1 MGNNNKIYWN
11 YERPTRA
18 AASVAIAAGNG
29 LVLDTSLGGTNTCVP
44 KYKLPAAGGRI
55 DGVSVDDMTT
65 VGGFFDLVNEKE
77 KFVPIKAAATFAVGV
92 ELAVTAAGKFQT
104 ATTGQLVVAISQ
116 TPATAVD
123 QVVTGMIVAPYAKA

>member
-1 MGNNNKIYWN
+1 MANNSKIYWN

-18 AASVAIAAGNG
+18 VASVALLAGVG
-29 LVLDTSLGGTNTCVP
+29 LVLDTSLGDTNGCVP

-55 DGVSVDDMTT
+55 DGVSVDDQAT

-77 KFVPIKAAATFAVGV
+77 KFVPIKAAATFGVGV

-123 QVVTGMIVAPYAKA
+123 QVVTGMIIAPYAKA

>member
-1 MGNNNKIYWN
+1 MANNSKIYWN

-18 AASVAIAAGNG
+18 VASVAIAAGVG
-29 LVLDTSLGGTNTCVP
+29 LVLDTSLGDTNACVP

-55 DGVSVDDMTT
+55 DGVALDD
-65 VGGFFDLVNEKE
+65 VAANQFFDLVNEKE
-77 KFVPIKAAATFAVGV
+77 KFVPVKAAATFGVGV

-116 TPATAVD
+116 NQATAAD
-123 QVVTGMIVAPYAKA
+123 QVVTALVRAPYAKA

>member
-1 MGNNNKIYWN
+1 MANNSKIYWN

-18 AASVAIAAGNG
+18 VASVALLAGLG
-29 LVLDTSLGGTNTCVP
+29 LVLDTSLGGTNGCVP

-55 DGVSVDDMTT
+55 DGISVDDQATA
-65 VGGFFDLVNEKE
+65 GGFFDLVNEKE
-77 KFVPIKAAATFAVGV
+77 KFVPVKAAATFGVGV

-116 TPATAVD
+116 TPATAAD
-123 QVVTGMIVAPYAKA
+123 QVVTGMIIAPYAKA